1 MADSTE
7 LKLASTDDAGDVASD
22 VTWSPRTGWLTL
34 PLKTTVILA
43 FLLVGAVV
51 LCGKVFVRQAENM
64 LHDNK
69 VRQLSQMV
77 YALSTTLKDEEEQ
90 QSQLEALQKMPN
102 FEFAVITDD
111 RMRVNALI
119 VDDIQ
124 SWRTYTKW
132 LADRKQAISSEV
144 GEVRRV
150 PDNNKISYVLSV
162 PIART
167 TAKGPSVSYLHM
179 GSGGESIL
187 AQLQFLQANVLF
199 TSMIAVMLVV
209 PIAWIVARHLTVPV
223 QQLVK
228 GAQALGD
235 GNLTHRV
242 RIRRS
247 DELGE
252 LGFAFNNM
260 ADTLQLQQE
269 NIQLINANLEKMVED
284 RTAQLQQVNSR
295 LTSEMAEKEDFLR
308 AVSHDLNAPLRNIAG
323 MTSMLLMKYG
333 STLEPDAIQR
343 LERIQKN
350 VDTQSELI
358 NELLE
363 LSRIKSRRE
372 KIEQVDLHELLTG
385 IAENFAGDLE
395 TKRITLTISGRLPI
409 MKCEKM
415 RLRQVF
421 QNLIDNAIKYMR
433 EDGPRTIGVS
443 VRWEPQEVIVSVK
456 DTGMGIAT
464 DELPN
469 LFHVFRRAKNA
480 TMMKIPG
487 KGVGLASVKAI
498 VENYHGR
505 LWADSQ
511 AGEGTTFHMA
521 IPKTHFELAEQE
533 VA

>member
-1 MADSTE
+1 MVDSTE
-7 LKLASTDDAGDVASD
+7 LKFASADDESDVAAD
-22 VTWSPRTGWLTL
+22 TAFSPRVGWLTL

-51 LCGKVFVRQAENM
+51 LCGKIFIRQAENM

-69 VRQLSQMV
+69 TRQLSQMA
-77 YALSTTLKDEEEQ
+77 YALSTTLRDEEEQ
-90 QSQLEALQKMPN
+90 QAQLETLQRMPN

-111 RMRVNALI
+111 RMRINALF
-119 VDDIQ
+119 VDDMK
-124 SWRTYTKW
+124 SWRAYTTW
-132 LADRKQAISSEV
+132 LADRKMAISSEA
-144 GEVRRV
+144 GEVRKI
-150 PDNNKISYVLSV
+150 PGNNKVSYVLTV

-167 TAKGPSVSYLHM
+167 TANGPSVLYLHM

-187 AQLQFLQANVLF
+187 AQLQFLQASVLF
-199 TSMIAVMLVV
+199 TSMIAVLLVV
-209 PIAWIVARHLTVPV
+209 PIAWFVARHLTVPV

-228 GAQALGD
+228 GAQSLGD
-235 GNLTHRV
+235 GDLAYRV

-252 LGFAFNNM
+252 LGFAFNHM
-260 ADTLQLQQE
+260 AETLQLQQE
-269 NIQLINANLEKMVED
+269 NIQLINANLEKMIEA
-284 RTAQLQQVNSR
+284 RTEQLQQVNHR
-295 LTSEMAEKEDFLR
+295 LTAEMAEKEDFLR

-333 STLEPDAIQR
+333 QTLEADAIQR

-372 KIEQVDLHELLTG
+372 KIELVDLHELLTTL
-385 IAENFAGDLE
+385 ADNFAGDLE

-443 VRWEPQEVIVSVK
+443 VRWEPQEVVVSVK